1 MARGVPRADT
11 GGKHRARSTEERRAA
26 PRMQHPEQARL
37 LLELIREEAAVQSP
51 LDAKAWSKLE
61 MDRVRSLFASAVCM
75 GRLRARL
82 ATVAPED
89 VRLREWG
96 DFQVR
101 EARAGGSA
109 DAAARSK
116 QTLKTLRRMFDADMR
131 AAVVPR
137 VRTATQAVP
146 RTQVRRGG
154 ESQTVNTSASR
165 LEQVAAT
172 ATTVLIAERA
182 AAAGL
187 SEAALRGIE
196 RPRGRVGAAP
206 PLADPPNHTLFH
218 SGRRTLVFREGG
230 SRGEMV
236 APVPPDRTAHF
247 VCEGGP
253 ATLREACARAA
264 RGPPAHA
271 SLPRW
276 VQTSSRMVWALRRHN
291 GWALATLESVRDWA
305 AHGGKVSPLKLLS
318 SDVSPTIVR
327 ATSGRLMTLELVT
340 LELLAEEGDSSSWGT
355 VALQE
360 GQTGVRL
367 NLMGA
372 EQAAFA
378 MSWWAMPE
386 LADAI
391 RREARFSESAAW
403 ALVGDSMEYHS
414 AIEIAWRALLKLR
427 AWGELEQLQVIEYN
441 AGVGVMSRAMAQ
453 LDSRVRL
460 VAAVECWDVARR
472 VLRRLHGDELLM
484 PVWSHTAETAAQLM
498 AAVPEPAVCI
508 YSWECRPYAGRNR
521 QGTPSSEERA
531 SKIEP
536 NLAELA
542 SVVES
547 WRELRPT
554 VIIVENVGS
563 LTQTF
568 VLAHVWERACGL
580 LTSIEGYEWEFTVLK
595 PEEDLD
601 AFCARTRLFAYGW
614 RTRGTMAQER
624 GRRRSSQ
631 SQALS

>member
-1 MARGVPRADT
+1 MDAS
-11 GGKHRARSTEERRAA
+11 GKHRARSTEERRAA
-26 PRMQHPEQARL
+26 PRMQRPEQARL
-37 LLELIREEAAVQSP
+37 LLELIREEAAVQSL

-82 ATVAPED
+82 AIVAPED

-131 AAVVPR
+131 ATVVPR
-137 VRTATQAVP
+137 ARAATRRAVP

-154 ESQTVNTSASR
+154 GTRTVDASASR
-165 LEQVAAT
+165 LEQLAAT
-172 ATTVLIAERA
+172 ATTVLVAERA

-187 SEAALRGIE
+187 SEAALRGME
-196 RPRGRVGAAP
+196 RPRGRVETAP
-206 PLADPPNHTLFH
+206 PLADPPNYTLFH
-218 SGRRTLVFREGG
+218 TGRRTLVFREGG
-230 SRGEMV
+230 SRCKMV
-236 APVPPDRTAHF
+236 APVPPGRTAHF
-247 VCEGGP
+247 VREGAP
-253 ATLREACARAA
+253 TTLREACARAA

-276 VQTSSRMVWALRRHN
+276 AQTSSRMVWALRRHN
-291 GWALATLESVRDWA
+291 GWALATVESVRSWA
-305 AHGGKVSPLKLLS
+305 ARGGKVSPLKLLS

-340 LELLAEEGDSSSWGT
+340 LESLAEEGDSGSWGT
-355 VALQE
+355 VPLLE
-360 GQTGVRL
+360 GQTGVRF

-372 EQAAFA
+372 EQAAVT

-386 LADAI
+386 LIDAI

-414 AIEIAWRALLKLR
+414 AIEIAWRAVLKLR

-521 QGTPSSEERA
+521 QGTLSSEERA

-542 SVVES
+542 SVVEG
-547 WRELRPT
+547 WRELRPM

-568 VLAHVWERACGL
+568 VLAHVWERACDL

-624 GRRRSSQ
+624 GRRRSPQ
-631 SQALS
+631 SQTLG